1 MQIYLSLRVSYNLIL
16 KSNAKND
23 YVKEIAELLEH
34 KPLYFIYLCL
44 LLPNGNI
51 RLEVELN
58 TKRFMSLVYSSIYV
72 VHLFM

>member
-1 MQIYLSLRVSYNLIL
+1 MNLKILYNLIL
-16 KSNAKND
+16 NNHAKND
-23 YVKEIAELLEH
+23 YVKDIAELLEH
-34 KPLYFIYLCL
+34 KPQYFICLCL

-51 RLEVELN
+51 RLEVEVN

>member
-1 MQIYLSLRVSYNLIL
+1 MNLKILYNWIL
-16 KSNAKND
+16 NNHAKND
-23 YVKEIAELLEH
+23 YVREIAELLEH
-34 KPLYFIYLCL
+34 KPLYFICLCL

-51 RLEVELN
+51 RLEVEVN